1 MERRKM
7 LFISYGARHGQLPF
21 LTIDL
26 IIIIIIGGSNTSQL
40 EPTCLLLL
48 LLLLLL
54 VTAAKWTTC
63 NMPATGNCSRH
74 TAIAKINHLIARI
87 KTECQ
92 QRHFKTFLV
101 NGALVTNASCA
112 IVPQLMSSIVVAKG
126 EETGI
131 VMEIAGR
138 LLRAALSGA
147 TSCCDLCC
155 GCCCFAL
162 FGFFLALLTGQL
174 IKELSIAEMLLLD
187 FKVLLVWPDLIQSLK
202 RPIDIE
208 PLLFF
213 CHVIEEIMKSIQRYV
228 FGIISICYVF
238 HSNISKGL
246 LWQAI

>member
-26 IIIIIIGGSNTSQL
+26 IIIIIGGSNTSQL
-40 EPTCLLLL
+40 ESTCLLL

-112 IVPQLMSSIVVAKG
+112 IVPQLMSPIVVAKG

-138 LLRAALSGA
+138 LLRVALSGA

-155 GCCCFAL
+155 GCCCFIW
-162 FGFFLALLTGQL
+162 FFFL
-174 IKELSIAEMLLLD
+174 LS
-187 FKVLLVWPDLIQSLK
+187 
-202 RPIDIE
+202 
-208 PLLFF
+208 
-213 CHVIEEIMKSIQRYV
+213 
-228 FGIISICYVF
+228 
-238 HSNISKGL
+238 
-246 LWQAI
+246 